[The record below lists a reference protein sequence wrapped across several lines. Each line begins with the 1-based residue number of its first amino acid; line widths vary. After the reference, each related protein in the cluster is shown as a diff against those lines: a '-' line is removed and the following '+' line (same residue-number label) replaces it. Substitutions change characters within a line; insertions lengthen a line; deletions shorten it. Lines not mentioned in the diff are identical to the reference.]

1 MGRYIAGGLA
11 TKILVSGRY
20 KKDILKNMDEILN
33 AMNHV
38 VDLNLYEIEKY
49 DDCFCLY
56 LKEDIVNQ
64 HLLELLKETKFYC
77 FNLNHL
83 KVNDNFQNKYIL
95 EKNEDNKYFL
105 YKDDEKIAEE
115 NLLLESFSRVYL
127 YGNYEDVKNVD
138 IDIYLLPF
146 GLDCNNILIENE
158 SYLLF
163 LLNRNNNF
171 KSRLKTAFVYGI
183 FG

>member
-1 MGRYIAGGLA
+1 MGRYVAGGLA
-11 TKILVSGRY
+11 TKILVSSRY

-38 VDLNLYEIEKY
+38 IDLNLYEIKKY
-49 DDCFCLY
+49 EDCFCLY

-77 FNLNHL
+77 FNLNYL
-83 KVNDNFQNKYIL
+83 RANDDFQNKYTL
-95 EKNEDNKYFL
+95 EKNEDNQYFL
-105 YKDDEKIAEE
+105 CKNDEKIAEE
-115 NLLLESFSRVYL
+115 NLLLESFSLVYL
-127 YGNYEDVKNVD
+127 YGNYEDMNNVD
-138 IDIYLLPF
+138 IDIYFLPF
-146 GLDCNNILIENE
+146 GLDYNKILVEDE

-163 LLNRNNNF
+163 LLNRNKNF
-171 KSRLKTAFVYGI
+171 KARLKTAFVYGI